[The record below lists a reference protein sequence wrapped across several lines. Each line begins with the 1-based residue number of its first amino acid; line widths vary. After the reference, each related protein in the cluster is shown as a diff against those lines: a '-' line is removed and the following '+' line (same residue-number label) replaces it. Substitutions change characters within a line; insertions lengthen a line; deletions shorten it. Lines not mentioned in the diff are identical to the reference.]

1 MDTFLAQFQ
10 SGTFPAMRWFIR
22 IAIFVSWVGLAIGFI
37 LGLFILFSHL
47 SFVGFF
53 LMLVIW
59 GVSVLWWITWRV
71 WPEFLE
77 LMLAIH
83 TASQTVAK
91 AFPSNPVIPPESS
104 ADPS

>member
-22 IAIFVSWVGLAIGFI
+22 IAIFVSWIGLAIGLI
-37 LGLFILFSHL
+37 LGLFILFSSL

-53 LMLVIW
+53 LMLATW
-59 GVSVLWWITWRV
+59 GFSVLWWITWRV

-83 TASQTVAK
+83 TASQAVAK
-91 AFPSNPVIPPESS
+91 AFPSNPIIPPENS

>member
-1 MDTFLAQFQ
+1 MGK
-10 SGTFPAMRWFIR
+10 SRE
-22 IAIFVSWVGLAIGFI
+22 V
-37 LGLFILFSHL
+37 FSSL

-83 TASQTVAK
+83 AASQIVASQIVASQIVAK
-91 AFPSNPVIPPESS
+91 AFPSNPVIASERST
-104 ADPS
+104 DPS